1 MRAGSL
7 SSQGH
12 MYKTR
17 LSGYLF
23 ILPALL
29 IFIIFLVYPLLYT
42 IYLSLT
48 QWAGFDLSKIEFV
61 GFNNFKLLLPDWIFW
76 KALRNTMIFV
86 FGTTIFL
93 NLFGLALALFLNNG
107 LRITRLVR
115 TLIFIPVLLSPVIV
129 GVMWSRIFDPFGAL
143 NQILEKMGVI
153 STPIFWLGDRRIA
166 LWSIVGATV
175 WQWVGYDMILY
186 LTGLQ
191 QIPVDLY
198 EAAKIDGANNWHLF
212 RFITLPLLKGIATM
226 VILLNLIGG
235 VRIFDIVFVMTRGGP
250 NHNTEV
256 LATHLYEVAF
266 WFNKMGYA
274 SVIAVIILVISLL
287 FAYFRNRLM
296 REQS

>member
-1 MRAGSL
+1 MRK
-7 SSQGH
+7 H
-12 MYKTR
+12 R
-17 LSGYLF
+17 LIGYYF
-23 ILPALL
+23 ILPALFFFL
-29 IFIIFLVYPLLYT
+29 AFLVYPLIHT
-42 IYLSLT
+42 VYLSLT
-48 QWAGFDLSKIEFV
+48 EWAGFDLKKITFV

-76 KALRNTMIFV
+76 KALRNTLFFV
-86 FGTTIFL
+86 FGTTLLL
-93 NLFGLALALFLNNG
+93 NLFGLALALFLNNSRR
-107 LRITRLVR
+107 LTRIVR

-143 NQILEKMGVI
+143 NQILEKLGLI
-153 STPIFWLGDRRIA
+153 KTPIFWLGDKRIA
-166 LWSIVGATV
+166 LISIIGATV
-175 WQWVGYDMILY
+175 WQWVGYDMMLY

-191 QIPVDLY
+191 QIPAELY

-235 VRIFDIVFVMTRGGP
+235 VRIFDIVYVMTRGGP

-274 SVIAVIILVISLL
+274 SVIAVIILVLSLV
-287 FAYFRNRLM
+287 FAYLRTRIM
-296 REQS
+296 GEET

>member
-1 MRAGSL
+1 
-7 SSQGH
+7 
-12 MYKTR
+12 MYRNR

-29 IFIIFLVYPLLYT
+29 IFVVFLVYPLLHT

-48 QWAGFDLSKIEFV
+48 EWAGFDLGKMRFV
-61 GFNNFKLLLPDWIFW
+61 GFRNFKLLLPDWIFW

-86 FGTTIFL
+86 FGTTVFL
-93 NLFGLALALFLNNG
+93 NLFGLALALFLNNE
-107 LRITRLVR
+107 LRITKLVR

-143 NQILEKMGVI
+143 NQILEKMGI
-153 STPIFWLGDRRIA
+153 ITTPIFWLGDKRIA

-191 QIPVDLY
+191 QIPVELY
-198 EAAKIDGANNWHLF
+198 EAAKIDGANTWHLF

-296 REQS
+296 REHA

>member
-1 MRAGSL
+1 
-7 SSQGH
+7 

>member
-1 MRAGSL
+1 MQR
-7 SSQGH
+7 
-12 MYKTR
+12 TR

-23 ILPALL
+23 ILPALI
-29 IFIIFLVYPLLYT
+29 IFLLFLVYPLLYT

-48 QWAGFDLSKIEFV
+48 EWAGFDLSKITFV
-61 GFNNFKLLLPDWIFW
+61 GFRNFKLLLPDWIFW

-93 NLFGLALALFLNNG
+93 NVFGLALALFLNNEM
-107 LRITRLVR
+107 RITKLVR
-115 TLIFIPVLLSPVIV
+115 TLIFVPVLLSPVIV
-129 GVMWSRIFDPFGAL
+129 GVMWSRMFDPFGAL
-143 NQILEKMGVI
+143 NQIMENIGI
-153 STPIFWLGDRRIA
+153 IDTPIFWLGDRRIA

-191 QIPVDLY
+191 QIPFELY
-198 EAAKIDGANNWHLF
+198 EAAKIDGANSWHLF

-266 WFNKMGYA
+266 YFNKMGYA
-274 SVIAVIILVISLL
+274 SVLAVIILVISLL
-287 FAYFRNRLM
+287 FAFSRNRLM
-296 REQS
+296 GERA

>member
-1 MRAGSL
+1 
-7 SSQGH
+7 
-12 MYKTR
+12 MYRNR

-29 IFIIFLVYPLLYT
+29 IFVVFLVYPLMYT

-48 QWAGFDLSKIEFV
+48 EWAGFDLGKIRFV
-61 GFNNFKLLLPDWIFW
+61 GLRNFKLLLPDWIFW

-86 FGTTIFL
+86 FGTTVFL
-93 NLFGLALALFLNNG
+93 NLFGLALALFLNNE
-107 LRITRLVR
+107 LRITKLVR

-143 NQILEKMGVI
+143 NQILEEMGI
-153 STPIFWLGDRRIA
+153 IATPIFWLGDKRIA

-191 QIPVDLY
+191 QIPAELY
-198 EAAKIDGANNWHLF
+198 EAAKIDGANTWHLF

-274 SVIAVIILVISLL
+274 AVIAVIILVISLL

-296 REQS
+296 RERL

>member
-1 MRAGSL
+1 MHRN
-7 SSQGH
+7 
-12 MYKTR
+12 R
-17 LSGYLF
+17 LNGYLF

-29 IFIIFLVYPLLYT
+29 IFALFLIYPLLYT

-48 QWAGFDLSKIEFV
+48 EWAGFDLAKITFV
-61 GFNNFKLLLPDWIFW
+61 GFRNFKLILPDWIFW

-86 FGTTIFL
+86 FGTTVFL
-93 NLFGLALALFLNNG
+93 NLFGLALALFLNNE
-107 LRITRLVR
+107 LKITRLVR
-115 TLIFIPVLLSPVIV
+115 TLIFIPVLLSPIIV

-143 NQILEKMGVI
+143 NQILDKMGII
-153 STPIFWLGDRRIA
+153 STPVFWLGDRRIA

-175 WQWVGYDMILY
+175 WHWVGYDMILY

-191 QIPVDLY
+191 QIPVELY

-212 RFITLPLLKGIATM
+212 RHITLPLLKGIATM

-235 VRIFDIVFVMTRGGP
+235 VRIFDIVYVMTRGGP

-256 LATHLYEVAF
+256 LATHLYTVAF

-274 SVIAVIILVISLL
+274 SVIAVIILAISLL
-287 FAYFRNRLM
+287 FAYFRNRIM
-296 REQS
+296 RER

>member
-1 MRAGSL
+1 
-7 SSQGH
+7 
-12 MYKTR
+12 
-17 LSGYLF
+17 
-23 ILPALL
+23 
-29 IFIIFLVYPLLYT
+29 V
-42 IYLSLT
+42 
-48 QWAGFDLSKIEFV
+48 
-61 GFNNFKLLLPDWIFW
+61 
-76 KALRNTMIFV
+76 
-86 FGTTIFL
+86 FL
-93 NLFGLALALFLNNG
+93 NLFGLALALFLNNE
-107 LRITRLVR
+107 LRITKLVR

-143 NQILEKMGVI
+143 NQIFEKMGII
-153 STPIFWLGDRRIA
+153 STPIFWLGDKRIA

-191 QIPVDLY
+191 QIPADLY
-198 EAAKIDGANNWHLF
+198 EAAKIDGANAWHLF

-296 REQS
+296 REHA

>member
-1 MRAGSL
+1 
-7 SSQGH
+7 
-12 MYKTR
+12 MYRNR

-29 IFIIFLVYPLLYT
+29 IFVVFLVYPLLHT

-48 QWAGFDLSKIEFV
+48 EWAGFDLGKMRFV
-61 GFNNFKLLLPDWIFW
+61 GFRNFKLLLPDWIFW

-86 FGTTIFL
+86 FGTTVFL
-93 NLFGLALALFLNNG
+93 NLFGLALALFLNNE
-107 LRITRLVR
+107 LRITKLVR

-143 NQILEKMGVI
+143 NQILEKMGI
-153 STPIFWLGDRRIA
+153 ITTPIFWLGDKRIA

-175 WQWVGYDMILY
+175 WQWVGYVMILY

-191 QIPVDLY
+191 QIPVELY
-198 EAAKIDGANNWHLF
+198 EAAKIDGANTWHLF

-296 REQS
+296 REHA

>member
-1 MRAGSL
+1 M
-7 SSQGH
+7 
-12 MYKTR
+12 
-17 LSGYLF
+17 
-23 ILPALL
+23 
-29 IFIIFLVYPLLYT
+29 
-42 IYLSLT
+42 YLSLT
-48 QWAGFDLSKIEFV
+48 EWAGFDLSKITFV
-61 GFNNFKLLLPDWIFW
+61 GFRNFKLLLPDWIFW

-86 FGTTIFL
+86 FGTTVFL
-93 NLFGLALALFLNNG
+93 NLFGLALALFLNNE

-143 NQILEKMGVI
+143 NQILEGMGI
-153 STPIFWLGDRRIA
+153 IRTPIFWLGDKRIA

-191 QIPVDLY
+191 QIPVELY

-235 VRIFDIVFVMTRGGP
+235 VRIFDIVYVMTRGGP

-287 FAYFRNRLM
+287 FAYFRNRIM
-296 REQS
+296 RER